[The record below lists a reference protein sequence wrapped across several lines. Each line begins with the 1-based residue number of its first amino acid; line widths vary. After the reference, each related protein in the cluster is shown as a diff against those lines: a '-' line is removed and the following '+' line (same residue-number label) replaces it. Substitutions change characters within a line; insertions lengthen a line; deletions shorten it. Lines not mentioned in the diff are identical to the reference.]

1 MNWFQQNRFL
11 GIFIGGLAFATL
23 LSASFLF
30 YEKSAAAREQVRLE
44 TTIDELTRLQRSA
57 PLPSEENFRRARRSQ
72 IATTI
77 CSSR

>member
-30 YEKSAAAREQVRLE
+30 REKSAAAREQARLE
-44 TTIDELTRLQRSA
+44 TTIDELTRLQRST
-57 PLPSEENFRRARRSQ
+57 PFPSEENFRRAKGAVR
-72 IATTI
+72 
-77 CSSR
+77 